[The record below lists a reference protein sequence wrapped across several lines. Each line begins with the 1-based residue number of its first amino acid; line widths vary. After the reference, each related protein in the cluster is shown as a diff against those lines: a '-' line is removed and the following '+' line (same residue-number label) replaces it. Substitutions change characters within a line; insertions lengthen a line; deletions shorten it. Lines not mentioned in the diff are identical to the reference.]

1 MSKAFRDMNY
11 SLIKL
16 LMKNIILSKLSERPL
31 GGYDLIKFFHK
42 KYKVLISPGTMYSCL
57 YAMERNN
64 LIENDCKEEKRLYR
78 ITAKG
83 KQSLEEFRKEKQRIM
98 NLTEKLLMEI

>member
-1 MSKAFRDMNY
+1 MSKAFRDMHY

-42 KYKVLISPGTMYSCL
+42 KYKILISPGTMYSCL
-57 YAMERNN
+57 YSMERNN
-64 LIENDCKEEKRLYR
+64 LIETDCKEEKRLYR
-78 ITAKG
+78 LTAKG